1 VDEWFGMTPT
11 GRQLREPTG
20 TLHEAEDSSGV
31 RHTVMAF
38 DEIYRGHPALH
49 RGIKLVESFLEHP
62 MVVGLVELRAW
73 NAQTARFCYPT
84 GYFWTLK
91 DLLRIYADM
100 SMVLGLR
107 AGLELGYLVGQILV
121 EAAENGASQG
131 CFCHGGLSPWRIGLR
146 SEGDVIVF
154 GYGLPQM
161 DLARNVADPSFVLSP
176 DSVRYAPPERL
187 TGQPEGIASDT
198 AAVVA
203 ITYEAITGQPLYAGH
218 DLEQIKRSVSL
229 AEAASVLSRP
239 NNLPR
244 PVATLFAQSLIFDPD
259 SRLTG
264 QAWLA
269 QMADLHASHQQGESL
284 ADIAARIRNLTS
296 EASRKPARMVST
308 EAAETTKP
316 RAPTPLASTPA
327 SASAS
332 SASPSTAS
340 SVSSSSVSSSS
351 SSSGPPS
358 LATSGGLPE
367 TRWSRPTRRRGEA
380 PTESPEPEIPEP
392 PPLEATR
399 RRRRVRGD
407 EAPLSD
413 EEPLTAPQ
421 ELSAS
426 VPTAQALASVPRVPD
441 RNSTVAFMSLPESE
455 LGDDEEEAVEPA
467 PSEASGPI
475 QRARRRADVPQDT
488 SAPQRR
494 RRRRDEPA

>member
-20 TLHEAEDSSGV
+20 TLHEAEDPSGV
-31 RHTVMAF
+31 RHTILAF
-38 DEIYRGHPALH
+38 DEVYRGHPALH

-62 MVVGLVELRAW
+62 MVVGLVELRSW
-73 NAQTARFCYPT
+73 DPQTARFCYPT

-91 DLLRIYADM
+91 DLMRIYADM

-161 DLARNVADPSFVLSP
+161 DLASRANDPNFVISA

-187 TGQPEGIASDT
+187 TSQPEGIASDT

-203 ITYEAITGQPLYAGH
+203 ITYEVITGQPLYAGH
-218 DLEQIKRSVSL
+218 DLEQITRAVSL
-229 AEAASVLSRP
+229 AEAATVLSRP

-264 QAWLA
+264 QGWLA

-284 ADIAARIRNLTS
+284 ADVAARVRNLTS
-296 EASRKPARMVST
+296 EASRRPARLVST
-308 EAAETTKP
+308 EAAETARP
-316 RAPTPLASTPA
+316 RAAQSTPSAATSPAAAASTSAPSSTPPA
-327 SASAS
+327 ADA
-332 SASPSTAS
+332 
-340 SVSSSSVSSSS
+340 
-351 SSSGPPS
+351 GR
-358 LATSGGLPE
+358 PE
-367 TRWSRPTRRRGEA
+367 TRWSRPTRRRGDLSSSTDGA
-380 PTESPEPEIPEP
+380 EPYQAAPEP
-392 PPLEATR
+392 PEATATEATR
-399 RRRRVRGD
+399 RRRRVRT
-407 EAPLSD
+407 EETPLSD
-413 EEPLTAPQ
+413 EEPLTSPQ
-421 ELSAS
+421 ELSSS

-441 RNSTVAFMSLPESE
+441 RNSTVAFMSLPEAEEPEEPEETPPEPSSE
-455 LGDDEEEAVEPA
+455 PF
-467 PSEASGPI
+467 

-494 RRRRDEPA
+494 RRRRDETT